1 MAYDADTMA
10 ERRRLTR
17 RLSLWRVLAVVAGC
31 LAVVGLAVGLFGRSG
46 FGGGGDHLA
55 RVTISG
61 VITGDRAT
69 LRLLEGL
76 RSSSAKAVLLVID
89 SPGGTVPGSE
99 ALYDGIRRVSEKKPV
114 VAVVNNLAASGG
126 YIAALGA
133 DRIVA
138 RQTSLVG
145 SIGVLFQFPNV
156 SQLLDKVG
164 VKFEVVRSAPLKASP
179 SGLEPTSPEA
189 RAAVN
194 ALVQESYDW
203 FKGMVKARRNLTD
216 AELAV
221 VSDGRV
227 FSGRQGVGLKLVDE
241 VGGER
246 EAVAWLEREKGLAKD
261 LPVRDVRKPSGL
273 QDFGL
278 ASSVAS
284 TLAGTLAQSARQA
297 GLEGWAR
304 NLERA
309 ADKAEAMTLDGM
321 VAIWQPASEN

>member
-31 LAVVGLAVGLFGRSG
+31 LAVVGLAIGLFGRSN
-46 FGGGGDHLA
+46 FRGGGDYLA

-69 LRLLEGL
+69 LRLLDGV
-76 RSSSAKAVLLVID
+76 SNSSAKGVLLVID

-99 ALYDGIRRVSEKKPV
+99 ALYDSIRRISEKKPV

-164 VKFEVVRSAPLKASP
+164 VKFEVIRSAPLKASP

-203 FKGMVKARRNLTD
+203 FKGMVKTRRNLTD
-216 AELAV
+216 AELVV

-246 EAVAWLEREKGLAKD
+246 EAVAWLEREKALAKD
-261 LPVRDVRKPSGL
+261 LPVRDIRRPSSL

-278 ASSVAS
+278 AGN
-284 TLAGTLAQSARQA
+284 LAGTLANTARQA

-321 VAIWQPASEN
+321 VAIWQPAIEN

>member
-31 LAVVGLAVGLFGRSG
+31 LAVVGLAIGLFGRSS
-46 FGGGGDHLA
+46 FSTSGDHLA

-69 LRLLEGL
+69 LRLLDGV
-76 RSSSAKAVLLVID
+76 RNSSAKAVLLVID

-99 ALYDGIRRVSEKKPV
+99 ALYDSIRRISEKKPV

-164 VKFEVVRSAPLKASP
+164 VKFEVIRSAPLKASP

-203 FKGMVKARRNLTD
+203 FKGMVKTRRNLND

-261 LPVRDVRKPSGL
+261 LPVRDVRKPSSL

-278 ASSVAS
+278 AGS
-284 TLAGTLAQSARQA
+284 LAGTLASTARQA

-321 VAIWQPASEN
+321 VAIWQPAIEN

>member
-31 LAVVGLAVGLFGRSG
+31 IAVVGLAVGLFGRSRLSA
-46 FGGGGDHLA
+46 GGDHLA

-69 LRLLEGL
+69 LRLLEGV
-76 RSSSAKAVLLVID
+76 RNSSAKAMLLVID

-99 ALYDGIRRVSEKKPV
+99 ALYDSIRRVAEKKPV

-164 VKFEVVRSAPLKASP
+164 VKFEVIRSAPLKATP
-179 SGLEPTSPEA
+179 SGVEPTSPEA

-194 ALVQESYDW
+194 ALVLESYDW
-203 FKGMVKARRNLTD
+203 FKGMVKTRRNLTD
-216 AELAV
+216 AELII

-246 EAVAWLEREKGLAKD
+246 EAVAWLEREKSIAKD
-261 LPVRDVRKPSGL
+261 LPVRDVRKPSSL

-278 ASSVAS
+278 AGSLAV
-284 TLAGTLAQSARQA
+284 TLVETARQA

-321 VAIWQPASEN
+321 VAIWQPATEN